1 MKEDEVMS
9 EKEILYRMRLKILLE
24 SIEELQVD
32 LDNFMEY
39 YNYQI
44 KISESI
50 RGKKMVVEK
59 NLTFVYDSVINE
71 VKIRRFWNLNL

>member
-1 MKEDEVMS
+1 MNF
-9 EKEILYRMRLKILLE
+9 IQLLLE

-50 RGKKMVVEK
+50 RGRKEVVEK
-59 NLTFVYDSVINE
+59 NLIFIYDLVINE
-71 VKIRRFWNLNL
+71 VKNKEVLETQFVTTF

>member
-32 LDNFMEY
+32 LDKFMEY
-39 YNYQI
+39 YNY
-44 KISESI
+44 
-50 RGKKMVVEK
+50 
-59 NLTFVYDSVINE
+59 
-71 VKIRRFWNLNL
+71 RRTHQKEEWL

>member
-1 MKEDEVMS
+1 MNF
-9 EKEILYRMRLKILLE
+9 IQLLLE

-50 RGKKMVVEK
+50 RGRKEVVEK
-59 NLTFVYDSVINE
+59 NLIFIYDLVINE
-71 VKIRRFWNLNL
+71 VKNKEVLEPQFVTTF

>member
-1 MKEDEVMS
+1 MNF
-9 EKEILYRMRLKILLE
+9 IQLLLE

-39 YNYQI
+39 YNYQV

-50 RGKKMVVEK
+50 RGRKEVVEK
-59 NLTFVYDSVINE
+59 NLIFVYDSVINE
-71 VKIRRFWNLNL
+71 VKNKEVLEPQFVTTF